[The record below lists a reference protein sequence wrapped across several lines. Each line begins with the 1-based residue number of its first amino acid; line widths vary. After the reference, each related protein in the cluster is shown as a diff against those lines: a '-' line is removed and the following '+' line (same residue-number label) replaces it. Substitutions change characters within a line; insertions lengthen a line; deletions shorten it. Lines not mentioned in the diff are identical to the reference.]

1 MGRTSARIDVPGLV
15 SDAEALWYDHR
26 RWPTF
31 IDGFKHMD
39 KVEGNWPRL
48 GARLVWTSHPG
59 GRGRVVEQVTAYE
72 ARAGQTLSVEDEQ
85 TYATQRISFAPR
97 EGGATVVLELE
108 WRLKQ
113 QRPFMPLVDLLFI
126 RRQQREALQRTLRRF
141 RTELMAESE
150 PDRTG

>member
-1 MGRTSARIDVPGLV
+1 VGRTSARIDVPGLV

-59 GRGRVVEQVTAYE
+59 GRGRVVEQVTDYE
-72 ARAGQTLSVEDEQ
+72 ARSGQTLSVEDEQ
-85 TYATQRISFAPR
+85 TYATQRVSFAPR
-97 EGGATVVLELE
+97 EDGATVVLELE

-113 QRPFMPLVDLLFI
+113 RRPLMPLVDLLFI

-141 RTELMAESE
+141 RTELVAESE
-150 PDRTG
+150 ADRSG